1 MPFFW
6 GASGHVLLDRDGN
19 GRLAVTD
26 EFIKA
31 YLARPELMPPEEACD
46 SERALHAALM
56 RDPGR
61 EVSEKEL
68 ARIADADAA
77 ENWRLFL
84 AFRQRLIEAP
94 SLEAAY
100 VGMFRKGPT
109 GKGLQGFPPLFLDQL
124 AQLILRNALDGC
136 EDAFMVRAAEC
147 FFRPQRVSLREGR
160 LLLADEGTI
169 SDHENDIH
177 ASPLLAMLGG
187 EAVAKLDVLT
197 KANAETYWERSDL
210 HDMVLDLGGEPSGRA
225 ALGHVLE
232 IWVRH
237 LLGIEVSV
245 TAKERI
251 EDRDWRWFVGLDA
264 EATRLGNAL
273 WRGQAVEP
281 EEMSRIV
288 ALFSLEAREPN
299 AFDPALKGRAIHL
312 ILATDKDKKL
322 RLKPQNLITGLP
334 LAASA

>member
-6 GASGHVLLDRDGN
+6 GASGHVLLDRDGD
-19 GRLAVTD
+19 GRLVVTD
-26 EFIKA
+26 EFLKA
-31 YLARPELMPPEEACD
+31 YLARPELMPPVEACD
-46 SERALHAALM
+46 AERALHAALM
-56 RDPGR
+56 RDPR
-61 EVSEKEL
+61 RDVAEKEL
-68 ARIADADAA
+68 AAIADADAG
-77 ENWRLFL
+77 ENWRLFI
-84 AFRQRLIEAP
+84 AFRQRLMDAP

-100 VGMFRKGPT
+100 VGMIRKGVS
-109 GKGLQGFPPLFLDQL
+109 GLPPLFLDQL
-124 AQLILRNALDGC
+124 AQLILRNALDES
-136 EDAFMVRAAEC
+136 EDAFTVRAAEC

-197 KANAETYWERSDL
+197 KANAGTYWERSDL

-225 ALGHVLE
+225 ALARVVE

-273 WRGQAVEP
+273 WRGEAVEP

-288 ALFSLEAREPN
+288 ALFSLQAREPT

-322 RLKPQNLITGLP
+322 RMKPQNLIAGLP
-334 LAASA
+334 LASSA

>member
-6 GASGHVLLDRDGN
+6 GASGHVLLDRDDE
-19 GRLAVTD
+19 GRLLVTD
-26 EFIKA
+26 EFLKA

-46 SERALHAALM
+46 AERALHAALM
-56 RDPGR
+56 LEPRCD
-61 EVSEKEL
+61 VAEKAL
-68 ARIADADAA
+68 AAIADADAG
-77 ENWRLFL
+77 ENWRLFV
-84 AFRQRLIEAP
+84 AFRQRLLEAP

-100 VGMFRKGPT
+100 VGMIRKGVS
-109 GKGLQGFPPLFLDQL
+109 GLPPLFLDQL
-124 AQLILRNALDGC
+124 AQLILRNALDAC
-136 EDAFMVRAAEC
+136 EDAFTVRAAEC
-147 FFRPQRVSLREGR
+147 LFRPQRVSLREGR

-169 SDHENDIH
+169 ADHENDIH

-197 KANAETYWERSDL
+197 KANAGAYWERSDL

-225 ALGHVLE
+225 ALARVLE
-232 IWVRH
+232 IWARH
-237 LLGIEVSV
+237 LLGIEVAV

-264 EATRLGNAL
+264 EGTRLGNGL
-273 WRGQAVEP
+273 WRGDAVEP
-281 EEMSRIV
+281 EEMSRIL
-288 ALFSLEAREPN
+288 ALFSLEAREPT
-299 AFDPALKGRAIHL
+299 AFDPALKGRPIHL

-322 RLKPQNLITGLP
+322 RMKPQNLITGLP

>member
-6 GASGHVLLDRDGN
+6 GASGHVLLDRDAE
-19 GRLAVTD
+19 GRLAITD

-31 YLARPELMPPEEACD
+31 YLARPELLPPEEACD
-46 SERALHAALM
+46 AERALHAALM
-56 RDPGR
+56 RAPRRD
-61 EVSEKEL
+61 VAEKEL
-68 ARIADADAA
+68 AAIADADAA
-77 ENWRLFL
+77 ENWRLFI
-84 AFRQRLIEAP
+84 AFRQRLMDAP

-100 VGMFRKGPT
+100 VGMIRKGVS
-109 GKGLQGFPPLFLDQL
+109 GLPPLFLDQL
-124 AQLILRNALDGC
+124 AQLILRNALD
-136 EDAFMVRAAEC
+136 ESQDAFTVRAAEC
-147 FFRPQRVSLREGR
+147 FFRPQRMSMREGR
-160 LLLADEGTI
+160 VLLADEGTI
-169 SDHENDIH
+169 CDHENDIH

-197 KANAETYWERSDL
+197 KTNADAYWERSDL
-210 HDMVLDLGGEPSGRA
+210 HDMVLDLGGEPSGRKSLA
-225 ALGHVLE
+225 GVVE

-264 EATRLGNAL
+264 EATRIGNAL
-273 WRGQAVEP
+273 WRGEAVEP

-288 ALFSLEAREPN
+288 ALFSLEAREST

-312 ILATDKDKKL
+312 ILATDKDKKV
-322 RLKPQNLITGLP
+322 RMKPQNLIIGLP

>member
-1 MPFFW
+1 
-6 GASGHVLLDRDGN
+6 LL
-19 GRLAVTD
+19 
-26 EFIKA
+26 
-31 YLARPELMPPEEACD
+31 PPAEACEA
-46 SERALHAALM
+46 ERALHAALM
-56 RDPGR
+56 QAPRRDVPEG
-61 EVSEKEL
+61 EL
-68 ARIADADAA
+68 AAIGDADAA

-84 AFRQRLIEAP
+84 AFRQRLMDAP
-94 SLEAAY
+94 SLEGAY
-100 VGMFRKGPT
+100 VGMIRKGVS
-109 GKGLQGFPPLFLDQL
+109 GLPPLFLDQL
-124 AQLILRNALDGC
+124 AQLILRNALDEC
-136 EDAFMVRAAEC
+136 EDALTLRAAEC
-147 FFRPQRVSLREGR
+147 FFRPQRLSLREGR

-197 KANAETYWERSDL
+197 KANAEAYWERSDL

-225 ALGHVLE
+225 ALARALE

-237 LLGIEVSV
+237 LLGIDVSV

-273 WRGQAVEP
+273 WRREAVEP
-281 EEMSRIV
+281 EEMSRII
-288 ALFSLEAREPN
+288 ALFSLTAREPT
-299 AFDPALKGRAIHL
+299 AFDPALKGRPVHL

-322 RLKPQNLITGLP
+322 RMKPQNLIAGLP
-334 LAASA
+334 LAAGA

>member
-6 GASGHVLLDRDGN
+6 GASGHVLLDRDGE
-19 GRLAVTD
+19 GRLAITD
-26 EFIKA
+26 EFLKA
-31 YLARPELMPPEEACD
+31 YLARPELLPPEEACEA
-46 SERALHAALM
+46 ERALHAALM
-56 RDPGR
+56 IDPRRD
-61 EVSEKEL
+61 VAEKEL
-68 ARIADADAA
+68 AAIADADAS
-77 ENWRLFL
+77 ENWRLFIS
-84 AFRQRLIEAP
+84 FRQRLLEAP

-100 VGMFRKGPT
+100 VGMIRKGVS
-109 GKGLQGFPPLFLDQL
+109 GLPPLFLDQL
-124 AQLILRNALDGC
+124 AQLILRNALDESG
-136 EDAFMVRAAEC
+136 DAFTVRAAEC
-147 FFRPQRVSLREGR
+147 FFRPQRMSLREGR

-197 KANAETYWERSDL
+197 KANADTYWERSDL

-225 ALGHVLE
+225 ALARVLE

-237 LLGIEVSV
+237 LLGIEVTV

-273 WRGQAVEP
+273 WRGDAVEP
-281 EEMSRIV
+281 EEMSRII
-288 ALFSLEAREPN
+288 ALFSLQAREPT
-299 AFDPALKGRAIHL
+299 AFEPALKGRAIHL

-322 RLKPQNLITGLP
+322 RMKPQNLIIGLP

>member
-6 GASGHVLLDRDGN
+6 GASGHVLLDRDGE
-19 GRLAVTD
+19 GRLLVTD
-26 EFIKA
+26 EFLKA

-46 SERALHAALM
+46 AERALHAALM
-56 RDPGR
+56 QEPRR
-61 EVSEKEL
+61 AVAESEL
-68 ARIADADAA
+68 AAIADADAG
-77 ENWRLFL
+77 ENWRLFI
-84 AFRQRLIEAP
+84 AFRQRLMEAP

-100 VGMFRKGPT
+100 VGMIREGV
-109 GKGLQGFPPLFLDQL
+109 GGLPPLFLDQV
-124 AQLILRNALDGC
+124 AQLILRNALDAC
-136 EDAFMVRAAEC
+136 EDVFTLRAAEC

-169 SDHENDIH
+169 LDHENDIH

-197 KANAETYWERSDL
+197 KANADAYWERSDL

-225 ALGHVLE
+225 ALARVLE
-232 IWVRH
+232 IWLRH
-237 LLGIEVSV
+237 LLGIDVSV

-264 EATRLGNAL
+264 EATRIGNAL

-288 ALFSLEAREPN
+288 ALFSLAAREPT
-299 AFDPALKGRAIHL
+299 AFNPALKGRAIHL
-312 ILATDKDKKL
+312 ILATDKDRKL
-322 RLKPQNLITGLP
+322 RMKPQNLIAGLP
-334 LAASA
+334 LAASV